1 MGFTILPSGNKV
13 DHPIVSVEIMSG
25 VVMRHSYQSSQGDN
39 SGGLVCPAV
48 MISSLL
54 LRCHPRLTGKVRL
67 LPTMDSNK
75 AVFSLPL

>member
-1 MGFTILPSGNKV
+1 M
-13 DHPIVSVEIMSG
+13 VSVETMWG
-25 VVMRHSYQSSQGDN
+25 VVMRHSYQSSQGDI
-39 SGGLVCPAV
+39 SGDLVCPAA

-75 AVFSLPL
+75 AVFSRPL